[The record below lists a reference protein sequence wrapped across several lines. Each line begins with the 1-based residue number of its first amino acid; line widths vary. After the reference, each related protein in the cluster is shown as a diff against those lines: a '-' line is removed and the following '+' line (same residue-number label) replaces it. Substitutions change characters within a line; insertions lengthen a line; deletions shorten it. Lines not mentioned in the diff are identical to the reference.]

1 MHTVEGTW
9 HTRQRCTK
17 NTPLSGAY
25 SALMLSVLN
34 CQVFLRDSVQL
45 TLNYMYWIVW
55 SYLMLLIHS
64 FMFRISICKLRFHS
78 LTAKLIFHFFPH
90 PCNPTSTS
98 FPPPHSC
105 QMCCSILQLSF
116 THHFRSTTTTSQPYY
131 NVLQ

>member
-55 SYLMLLIHS
+55 SYLMLLIRS
-64 FMFRISICKLRFHS
+64 FGFHISFSANYDITLLLPKLF
-78 LTAKLIFHFFPH
+78 LTFFQNSYN
-90 PCNPTSTS
+90 NPN
-98 FPPPHSC
+98 
-105 QMCCSILQLSF
+105 ILFVPTPALL
-116 THHFRSTTTTSQPYY
+116 R
-131 NVLQ
+131 NVLFNPPTVFHTTLPQYKNY